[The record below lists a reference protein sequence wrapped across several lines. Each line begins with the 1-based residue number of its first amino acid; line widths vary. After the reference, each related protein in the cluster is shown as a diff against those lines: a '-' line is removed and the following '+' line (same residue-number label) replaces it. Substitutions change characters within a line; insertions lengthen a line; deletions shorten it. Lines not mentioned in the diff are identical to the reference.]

1 MPSRTVWT
9 SAVVLFVIGVVLH
22 AVAVDQRTLWY
33 DESATVIGAG
43 RSFAQLGE
51 LVRHVDLVH
60 AAYYAL
66 MHLWFDVVGSS
77 AFTIRLPSAVAA
89 AAAAALM
96 VPLGARL
103 VSVRVGV
110 LSGAVLLVLPA
121 TAFGA
126 TNGRSGM
133 CQVLAAVA
141 ASTVLVVVLD
151 RVRDTTAG
159 LGRIWLPSAAYVVV
173 AALAIALQLWF
184 VFVVVAHAVVAVL
197 VLGARGR
204 PPVARLAP
212 VATAFVVLA
221 VATLPFAL
229 AASHQSAQVSWLRAP
244 DVTGVL
250 TTLWRDESFSVG
262 LVERSAVGASVTAS
276 VGWVLAAVGGARL
289 FRRHREGF
297 WSVALWWAVPPVGLL
312 LVSAAG
318 SPAFSARYL
327 VFCVPA
333 FALLMAVGIDT
344 VLGDPLDR
352 VPRAG
357 AQAVPR
363 PSWLGRVAVC
373 ALALVLVAGG
383 AQAWVLVRWGT
394 PTTQDWKTVAETI
407 SAGRR
412 PADRSALVYGELGRT
427 GFQLGVDYPEALRG
441 VDDLTFGG
449 SEQPSDALWPVAR
462 DPEEAVAAVGD
473 HDVVWYVGSSGASLR
488 GVTEELHERHFR
500 GDDRTRFRG
509 GIVIEF
515 RRISSD

>member
-1 MPSRTVWT
+1 MTSPAARVPVPSRTVWT

-318 SPAFSARYL
+318 SPRFLRPVPRLLRAGLRAPDGRGDRHGARRSARPCAPGGCAGCTEA
-327 VFCVPA
+327 V
-333 FALLMAVGIDT
+333 MARPCGG
-344 VLGDPLDR
+344 L
-352 VPRAG
+352 RAG
-357 AQAVPR
+357 SGAGGRRCAGLGPR
-363 PSWLGRVAVC
+363 PVGHADDPGLEDRRRDDLCRAASRGPERAGLRRAGPHGFPTRGR
-373 ALALVLVAGG
+373 LPGG
-383 AQAWVLVRWGT
+383 A
-394 PTTQDWKTVAETI
+394 
-407 SAGRR
+407 AGRR
-412 PADRSALVYGELGRT
+412 RPDVRWVGT
-427 GFQLGVDYPEALRG
+427 ALRRTLACSPRPRRG
-441 VDDLTFGG
+441 RGRRRRPRRRLVRGFERCVAPRRHGG
-449 SEQPSDALWPVAR
+449 APRAALPGR
-462 DPEEAVAAVGD
+462 
-473 HDVVWYVGSSGASLR
+473 
-488 GVTEELHERHFR
+488 
-500 GDDRTRFRG
+500 
-509 GIVIEF
+509 
-515 RRISSD
+515 